1 MRYKVI
7 LAVGILAAATILG
20 AVALPA
26 ALDAQQ
32 TMTFER
38 RELTIPMRDGVKLF
52 AVALIPVGAKTPLP
66 IMFIRTPYSAAR
78 AFRSDTLP
86 PTYAELAED
95 GYIFVTEDI
104 RGRYRSEGL
113 FIMNRAQHDPRDNGT
128 NESTD
133 TYDTVDWLIKNLPN
147 NSGKVG
153 VMGISYP
160 GWLAGVAGVDP
171 HPAIKAISPQA
182 PMTDTWKGDDFFH
195 QGAFRQSFGVEYAGA
210 MEFTKD
216 GSKSVAIPDY
226 DRYDW
231 YLKYTTLS
239 ELAVAGGV
247 SDIPSW
253 VGFRTHPAWDSYWQG
268 KAMQLVLTKP
278 AVPILFVGGY
288 WDQEDI
294 YGPQEAYRAVEP
306 NDPTG
311 VVHLVL
317 GPWYHGEWA
326 RPDAGDSIGAVQF
339 GSKTSDYFRRNIQRP
354 WFAYYL
360 HGTGDGKF
368 PGVWM
373 YEVGEDAWHTFDAW
387 PPKNTQPRSIYVRDH
402 GTVSFD
408 PPTTDGND
416 SYISDP
422 ANPIPYMPRPID
434 GTRWH
439 GWLLEDQRFMASRPD
454 VVSWVSSPLTESLTI
469 AGNVVGHLCASTT
482 GTDADWVVKLID
494 VYPDS
499 VKANPRM
506 GGYQLMV
513 AEDILRGRYRTSFEH
528 PAAIPAN
535 TVEPFTVDLHEQ
547 LYRFQPGH
555 RIMVSVQSTWFPL
568 YDRNPQTYVP
578 NIFDAKA
585 YDYQAREHRIYH
597 NVKCPTY
604 IGVSVL
610 P

>member
-1 MRYKVI
+1 MRLPYYSAVVLGTVI
-7 LAVGILAAATILG
+7 STAAMKPAPLHAQLPSAV
-20 AVALPA
+20 
-26 ALDAQQ
+26 
-32 TMTFER
+32 FER

-52 AVALIPVGAKTPLP
+52 AVALIPRGATAPLP

-86 PTYAELAED
+86 GTYLELAQD

-104 RGRYRSEGL
+104 RGRYGSEGL
-113 FIMNRAQHDPRDNGT
+113 FIMNRAQHDPRDKGT

-133 TYDTVDWLIKNLPN
+133 TYDSVEWLIKNLPN

-182 PMTDTWKGDDFFH
+182 PMTDTWMGDDFFH
-195 QGAFRQSFGVEYAGA
+195 QGAFRQSFGVEYAAA
-210 MEFTKD
+210 MEFTK
-216 GSKSVAIPDY
+216 GGTRSVPIPPY
-226 DRYDW
+226 DRFEW
-231 YLKYTTLS
+231 YLQYPTLS
-239 ELAVAGGV
+239 QLATAAGV

-253 VGFRTHPAWDSYWQG
+253 VGFRAHPAWDSYWQG

-278 AVPILFVGGY
+278 TVPILFVGGY

-294 YGPQEAYRAVEP
+294 YGPQEAYRAVEA
-306 NDPTG
+306 NDKNG
-311 VVHLVL
+311 SVHLVL

-326 RPDAGDSIGAVQF
+326 RPGAGDSIGAVNF
-339 GSKTSDYFRRNIQRP
+339 GSKTSDYFRANIQRP

-387 PPKNTQPRSIYVRDH
+387 PPRQAQPKSIYVREH
-402 GTVSFD
+402 GAVSFD
-408 PPTTDGND
+408 PPTVDGYD

-422 ANPIPYMPRPID
+422 ATPLPYMPRPID

-439 GWLLEDQRFMASRPD
+439 GWLLEDQRFVANRPD
-454 VVSWVSSPLTESLTI
+454 MVSWVSAPLTQPMTI
-469 AGNVVGHLCASTT
+469 AGNVVAHLCASTT

-499 VKANPRM
+499 VKQDPRM

-513 AEDILRGRYRTSFEH
+513 AEDIMRGRYRTSGSIRPRSPLTLSNRSRSTCTSSYTASR
-528 PAAIPAN
+528 PATGSWSRSRAPGSRSTTAIRRP
-535 TVEPFTVDLHEQ
+535 TSP
-547 LYRFQPGH
+547 
-555 RIMVSVQSTWFPL
+555 ISSTPS
-568 YDRNPQTYVP
+568 RAISRHASIASTTRRS
-578 NIFDAKA
+578 
-585 YDYQAREHRIYH
+585 ARR
-597 NVKCPTY
+597 V
-604 IGVSVL
+604 
-610 P
+610 

>member
-1 MRYKVI
+1 MRYRLF
-7 LAVGILAAATILG
+7 LALAAIAAG
-20 AVALPA
+20 RSPVGLPGTVS
-26 ALDAQQ
+26 AQQ
-32 TMTFER
+32 PATTFER

-52 AVALIPVGAKTPLP
+52 AVALVPVGVTTPLP

-86 PTYAELAED
+86 ATYAELAQD

-104 RGRYRSEGL
+104 RGRYGSEGL
-113 FIMNRAQHDPRDNGT
+113 FIMNRAQHDPRDKGT

-133 TYDTVDWLIKNLPN
+133 TYDSVDWMIKNIPN
-147 NSGKVG
+147 NNGKVG
-153 VMGISYP
+153 VLGISYP

-195 QGAFRQSFGVEYAGA
+195 QGAFRQSFGVEYAAA

-216 GSKSVAIPDY
+216 GSKSVPVPLY
-226 DRYDW
+226 DRYEW
-231 YLKYTTLS
+231 YLQYLTLS
-239 ELAVAGGV
+239 ELATAAGV

-253 VGFRTHPAWDSYWQG
+253 VGFRAHPAWDSYWQG

-294 YGPQEAYRAVEP
+294 YGPQEAYRAVEA
-306 NDPTG
+306 NDKAG
-311 VVHLVL
+311 IVHLVL

-326 RPDAGDSIGAVQF
+326 RPGAGDSIGAVQF
-339 GSKTSDYFRRNIQRP
+339 GSKTSDYFRQKIQRP

-373 YEVGEDAWHTFDAW
+373 YEVGEDAWHTFDTW
-387 PPKNTQPRSIYVRDH
+387 PPKTVEPRSIYTREH
-402 GTVSFD
+402 GALSFD
-408 PPTTDGND
+408 PPKVDGYD

-422 ANPIPYMPRPID
+422 MHPIPYMPRPID
-434 GTRWH
+434 GSKWH
-439 GWLLEDQRFMASRPD
+439 GWLLEDQRFMDNRPD
-454 VVSWVSSPLTESLTI
+454 MVSWVSEPLTESMTI
-469 AGNVVGHLCASTT
+469 AGNVVGHICASTT

-499 VKANPRM
+499 DKADPRM
-506 GGYQLMV
+506 GGYQLMI
-513 AEDILRGRYRTSFEH
+513 ASDILRGRYRTSFEH
-528 PAAIPAN
+528 PSPIPAN

-547 LYRFQPGH
+547 LYRFSPGH

-568 YDRNPQTYVP
+568 YDRNPQTFVP
-578 NIFDAKA
+578 NIFEAKA
-585 YDYQAREHRIYH
+585 SDFQVREHRIYRTA
-597 NVKCPTY
+597 KCPTR
-604 IGVSVL
+604 IAVSVL
-610 P
+610 PY